1 MKPYTD
7 QEFKRVIDEC
17 AAEVEEMLRRTKV
30 TKSVTLDERG
40 GWLRRIAAV
49 LF

>member
-7 QEFKRVIDEC
+7 QEFAAVVDEC
-17 AAEVEEMLRRTKV
+17 AAEVEEMIRKPKVPETVTVVKRPCWVRRV
-30 TKSVTLDERG
+30 M
-40 GWLRRIAAV
+40 V